1 MSRPD
6 KPHIAPRGMNWI
18 VQLRGNDVALGNF
31 ASACMVARMIWR
43 GQMIGAA
50 GREAKRIADAP
61 PLTPER
67 AQEVL
72 ARQAEWEV
80 RHRVADRPF
89 GWGYIG
95 RDVGAELT
103 DEEHTALQRFFDGDP
118 RRPVI
123 TERVRICARE
133 DFLPENFLP

>member
-1 MSRPD
+1 MSRIFDSLIIDALAAQFGVFPY
-6 KPHIAPRGMNWI
+6 AP
-18 VQLRGNDVALGNF
+18 VV
-31 ASACMVARMIWR
+31 SPP
-43 GQMIGAA
+43 
-50 GREAKRIADAP
+50 AP

-89 GWGYIG
+89 GWGYIC

-123 TERVRICARE
+123 TEMVCICARE
-133 DFLPENFLP
+133 DFLPENFST